1 VLDGAAVGMASMFEY
16 RRMPHPGR
24 RPSRWGYVS
33 NMYVREAARNRG
45 VATALL
51 RALIAGARER
61 AYARLV
67 LSPSEEALPLYFRAG
82 FVVPDESAGDDR
94 LLVLPL
100 R

>member
-1 VLDGAAVGMASMFEY
+1 
-16 RRMPHPGR
+16 
-24 RPSRWGYVS
+24 
-33 NMYVREAARNRG
+33 
-45 VATALL
+45 
-51 RALIAGARER
+51 
-61 AYARLV
+61 V